1 MRYLAIAAAVMV
13 ILAGV
18 IFSTAGK
25 KMMQAD
31 HHGSAA
37 KEVVLPQADSAGAGL
52 FKQYCGQCHGLPEVD
67 THIAEEWPRT
77 VERMLTNTASSGKQ
91 MPSGGESELIV
102 NYLVR
107 HAKQ

>member
-25 KMMQAD
+25 KMMQAGD
-31 HHGSAA
+31 GAVTEA
-37 KEVVLPQADSAGAGL
+37 VLPQPGSAGAVL
-52 FKQYCGQCHGLPEVD
+52 YKQYCGQCHGLPALD
-67 THIAEEWPRT
+67 SHTPEEWPRA
-77 VERMLTNTASSGKQ
+77 VERMITNIASSGKQ
-91 MPSGGESELIV
+91 MPNDDERDLIV
-102 NYLVR
+102 TYLVR